1 MKIMLHVTPDIVQ
14 KPLIAEVILETGVA
28 LNIDRANV
36 DATSGEIVLDVEDS
50 KSDVVCN
57 AFKKR
62 GVVVSALSQPVIRDE
77 DECVNCGAC
86 VSVCPTGVF
95 RYEDDWS
102 VPMDSSKCIQCG
114 TCIDMCPHQALRLS
128 E

>member
-14 KPLIAEVILETGVA
+14 KPIISDVILETGVA

-36 DATSGEIVLDVEDS
+36 DATSGEIVIDVDDS
-50 KSDVVCN
+50 NSDVICE
-57 AFKKR
+57 ALKKR
-62 GVVVSALSQPVIRDE
+62 GVVVSVLSQPVIRDE
-77 DECVNCGAC
+77 DECINCGAC
-86 VSVCPTGVF
+86 VGVCPTGVF
-95 RYEDDWS
+95 RYDDDWS

-114 TCIDMCPHQALRLS
+114 TCINMCPHQALVLS